1 MAKFKA
7 QYYLTDGTVFA
18 SNSII
23 EAEDVGA
30 AAKRV
35 LLDIAEQE
43 ALVLG
48 AFSAPRLTKHRPT
61 DPDGILD
68 VVLTR
73 HIVHFEVVP
82 ADPDVV

>member
-23 EAEDVGA
+23 EAEDIDA
-30 AAKRV
+30 AAKCV
-35 LLDIAEQE
+35 LIDIAEQQS
-43 ALVLG
+43 LVLG
-48 AFSAPRLTKHRPT
+48 AFSAPRLIKHRPT

-82 ADPDVV
+82 ADSGAV